1 MKDHSR
7 AIRQLITIPNISKML
22 IVSILCSFLIIL
34 SMTGT
39 DALVSSLLHV
49 SGDPAITSGN
59 YHIFFRSWHGY
70 AVVLITEVILLVTV
84 AALINMVILLA
95 EDLRRGVPVRPISLL
110 FRGISRIRLFMCR
123 QGVPVILYYIVF
135 FPAITVTLFFVI
147 PNPFEIPGFI
157 IYQIH
162 KKLLYRVL
170 YILVMAVLTALQ
182 LRNLFLLQDVVL
194 ENETLPEARQR
205 AKRMI
210 REHRRQAYPALLAA
224 VIMAAVVILGGLA
237 VFRLLPLALQ
247 NITIHIPRLI
257 SRYIVLFGT
266 CLGVLALALC
276 VLLAPWI
283 VILSM
288 SEIYDRLRGR
298 EPVKAGVPAG
308 DKTPASAADRTH
320 SSVTGEA
327 TAATIKEAAS
337 DEKTSQGRQHHF
349 AAIILLVCLLLTA
362 AVSWVLLVHF
372 EYLFPRARRVEA
384 VVHRLGGDLD
394 IENTLEGQ
402 EAALELGAG
411 AAETDIQRTK
421 DGEYIIFHDGT
432 LKRMCGMPDRPC
444 DLTLDEIRSIE
455 MQTVTGEVRKIPTLE
470 EVLDKAKGREVLYL
484 ELKGVTADEQMADDV
499 IAMVK
504 EKGMEQDCILISMNY
519 HVIRYIDRSYAD
531 IRCGYLYFFAYG
543 NESRLEADLLMSQS
557 NVINPSK
564 TSAIHRAGKQL
575 YCWTVNS
582 RRTAKAMIRR
592 RVDGIISDRYDIIAS
607 VLDHLESRT
616 DYERIM
622 DVLVN

>member
-7 AIRQLITIPNISKML
+7 AIRQLLTIPNISKML

-59 YHIFFRSWHGY
+59 YRIFFRSWHGY

-157 IYQIH
+157 SYQLH
-162 KKLLYRVL
+162 KKLLYRVS
-170 YILVMAVLTALQ
+170 YIFVMVVLTALQ
-182 LRNLFLLQDVVL
+182 LRNMFLLHDVIL

-288 SEIYDRLRGR
+288 SEIYDRLRGK
-298 EPVKAGVPAG
+298 EPVKARVSAE
-308 DKTPASAADRTH
+308 DKAPASAADEELFRRKRNRL
-320 SSVTGEA
+320 A
-327 TAATIKEAAS
+327 P
-337 DEKTSQGRQHHF
+337 
-349 AAIILLVCLLLTA
+349 AISLAGVLIIA

-444 DLTLDEIRSIE
+444 DLTRDEIRAIE

-499 IAMVK
+499 IAMLK

-519 HVIRYIDRSYAD
+519 HVIRYIDRNYPD
-531 IRCGYLYFFAYG
+531 IQCGYLYFFAYG

-582 RRTAKAMIRR
+582 RGTAKAMVRR

>member
-1 MKDHSR
+1 M
-7 AIRQLITIPNISKML
+7 
-22 IVSILCSFLIIL
+22 
-34 SMTGT
+34 
-39 DALVSSLLHV
+39 
-49 SGDPAITSGN
+49 
-59 YHIFFRSWHGY
+59 
-70 AVVLITEVILLVTV
+70 
-84 AALINMVILLA
+84 
-95 EDLRRGVPVRPISLL
+95 
-110 FRGISRIRLFMCR
+110 
-123 QGVPVILYYIVF
+123 
-135 FPAITVTLFFVI
+135 
-147 PNPFEIPGFI
+147 
-157 IYQIH
+157 
-162 KKLLYRVL
+162 L
-170 YILVMAVLTALQ
+170 YILVMTALIILQ
-182 LRNLFLLQDVVL
+182 LRNMFLLHDVVL
-194 ENETLPEARQR
+194 ENETLPEARMR

-210 REHRRQAYPALLAA
+210 REHRRQAYPALLTAI
-224 VIMAAVVILGGLA
+224 IMAAVVILTGLA

-247 NITIHIPRLI
+247 NIFLHIPRLI
-257 SRYIVLFGT
+257 SRYITLFGT
-266 CLGVLALALC
+266 CLGLLVLILC

-288 SEIYDRLRGR
+288 SEIYDRMRGNGP
-298 EPVKAGVPAG
+298 ENAVV
-308 DKTPASAADRTH
+308 SAD
-320 SSVTGEA
+320 
-327 TAATIKEAAS
+327 
-337 DEKTSQGRQHHF
+337 TSQRRGNHL
-349 AAIILLVCLLLTA
+349 AICISLACLLLIA
-362 AVSWVLLVHF
+362 AVSWILLVHF
-372 EYLFPRARRVEA
+372 EYIFPRARRVEA

-432 LKRMCGMPDRPC
+432 LKRMCGMPERPC

-499 IAMVK
+499 IAMVQ
-504 EKGMEQDCILISMNY
+504 EKGMAEDCILISMNY
-519 HVIRYIDRSYAD
+519 HVIRYIDRNYPD

-557 NVINPSK
+557 NVINPAK
-564 TSAIHRAGKQL
+564 TRAIHRAGKRL

-582 RRTAKAMIRR
+582 RAAAKAMIRR

>member
-1 MKDHSR
+1 MRYHSKK
-7 AIRQLITIPNISKML
+7 IRQLITFPNIVKML
-22 IVSILCSFLIIL
+22 AVSLLCSFLVFL
-34 SMTGT
+34 SMIGT

-49 SGDPAITSGN
+49 SGNPAITNGN
-59 YHIFFRSWHGY
+59 FQTFFRSWHGY
-70 AVVLITEVILLVTV
+70 AVVLFTELILFLTV
-84 AALINMVILLA
+84 AALFNMVILMA
-95 EDLRRGVPVRPISLL
+95 EDLRRQVPIRPVRLL
-110 FRGISRIRLFMCR
+110 LRGISRIRLFTCR
-123 QGVPVILYYIVF
+123 QGLPVILYYIIF
-135 FPAITVTLFFVI
+135 IPAVTITLFFVI
-147 PNPFEIPGFI
+147 PDPFEIPGFI
-157 IYQIH
+157 RYLIH
-162 KKLLYRVL
+162 KKLLYRML
-170 YILVMAVLTALQ
+170 YILVMAVLLILQ
-182 LRNLFLLQDVVL
+182 LRNMFLLHDVVL
-194 ENETLPEARQR
+194 ENETLPEAKQR

-210 REHRRQAYPALLAA
+210 REHRRQAYPALLTAL
-224 VIMAAVVILGGLA
+224 IMAAVVILSGLA

-247 NITIHIPRLI
+247 FIFLHIPRLI
-257 SRYIVLFGT
+257 ARYIILFGT
-266 CLGVLALALC
+266 CLGLLVLAFC

-288 SEIYDRLRGR
+288 SEIYDRMRGNEPEKVR
-298 EPVKAGVPAG
+298 ERESTA
-308 DKTPASAADRTH
+308 DKTAAQKRRSH
-320 SSVTGEA
+320 L
-327 TAATIKEAAS
+327 AAVISLAC
-337 DEKTSQGRQHHF
+337 
-349 AAIILLVCLLLTA
+349 ILLIA
-362 AVSWVLLVHF
+362 AVSWILLVHF
-372 EYLFPRARRVEA
+372 EYMFPRARRVEA

-432 LKRMCGMPDRPC
+432 LKRMCGMPERPC

-470 EVLDKAKGREVLYL
+470 EVLDKAKGREILYL

-499 IAMVK
+499 IAMVQ
-504 EKGMEQDCILISMNY
+504 EKGMAEDCILISMNY
-519 HVIRYIDRSYAD
+519 HVIRYIDRNYPD

-564 TSAIHRAGKQL
+564 TRAIHRAGKQL

-582 RRTAKAMIRR
+582 RGTAKAMIRR

>member
-59 YHIFFRSWHGY
+59 YRIFFRSWHGY

-157 IYQIH
+157 SYQIH
-162 KKLLYRVL
+162 KKLLYRVS
-170 YILVMAVLTALQ
+170 YIFVMVVLTALQ
-182 LRNLFLLQDVVL
+182 LRNMFLLHDVVL

-224 VIMAAVVILGGLA
+224 VVMAAVVILGGLA

-266 CLGVLALALC
+266 CLGLLVLALC

-288 SEIYDRLRGR
+288 SEIYDRLRGK
-298 EPVKAGVPAG
+298 EPVKARVSAE
-308 DKTPASAADRTH
+308 DKAPASAADEELSRRKRNRL
-320 SSVTGEA
+320 A
-327 TAATIKEAAS
+327 P
-337 DEKTSQGRQHHF
+337 
-349 AAIILLVCLLLTA
+349 AISLAGVLIIAV
-362 AVSWVLLVHF
+362 VSWVLLVHF

-432 LKRMCGMPDRPC
+432 LKRLCGMPDRPC

-499 IAMVK
+499 IAMLK

-519 HVIRYIDRSYAD
+519 HVIRYIDRNYPD

-582 RRTAKAMIRR
+582 RGTAKAMIRR
-592 RVDGIISDRYDIIAS
+592 RVDGIISDRYDIIQS

>member
-1 MKDHSR
+1 MRYHSKK
-7 AIRQLITIPNISKML
+7 IRQLITFPNIVKML
-22 IVSILCSFLIIL
+22 AVSLLCGFLVFL

-49 SGDPAITSGN
+49 SGNPAITNGN
-59 YHIFFRSWHGY
+59 FQTFFRSWHGY
-70 AVVLITEVILLVTV
+70 AVVLITELILFLTV
-84 AALINMVILLA
+84 AALFNMVILMA
-95 EDLRRGVPVRPISLL
+95 EDLRRQAPIHPVRLL
-110 FRGISRIRLFMCR
+110 LRGISRIRLFICR
-123 QGVPVILYYIVF
+123 QGLPVILYYILF
-135 FPAITVTLFFVI
+135 IPAITITLFFVI
-147 PNPFEIPGFI
+147 PDPFEIPGFI
-157 IYQIH
+157 RYMIH
-162 KKLLYRVL
+162 KKLLYRML
-170 YILVMAVLTALQ
+170 YILVMTVLIILQ
-182 LRNLFLLQDVVL
+182 LRNMFLLHDVIL
-194 ENETLPEARQR
+194 ENETLPEAKQR

-210 REHRRQAYPALLAA
+210 REHRRQAYPALLTAL
-224 VIMAAVVILGGLA
+224 IMAVVLILAGLA

-247 NITIHIPRLI
+247 NVLLHMPRI
-257 SRYIVLFGT
+257 FSRYIILFGT
-266 CLGVLALALC
+266 CLGLLVLILC

-283 VILSM
+283 IILSM
-288 SEIYDRLRGR
+288 SEIYDRMRGY
-298 EPVKAGVPAG
+298 EPEKAA
-308 DKTPASAADRTH
+308 AAADRTAL
-320 SSVTGEA
+320 SGMDE
-327 TAATIKEAAS
+327 TAVSAMGKTTADMETAS
-337 DEKTSQGRQHHF
+337 GRRSHF
-349 AAIILLVCLLLTA
+349 AAIISIVCLLLI
-362 AVSWVLLVHF
+362 AVISWILLVHF
-372 EYLFPRARRVEA
+372 EYIFPRARRVEA

-432 LKRMCGMPDRPC
+432 LKRLCGMPDRPC

-455 MQTVTGEVRKIPTLE
+455 MQTVTGEIRKIPTLE
-470 EVLDKAKGREVLYL
+470 EVLDKARGREVLYL

-499 IAMVK
+499 IAMVQ
-504 EKGMEQDCILISMNY
+504 EKGMTEDCILISMNY
-519 HVIRYIDRSYAD
+519 NVIRYIDRNYPD

-557 NVINPSK
+557 NVINPAK
-564 TSAIHRAGKQL
+564 TRAIHRAGKRL

-582 RRTAKAMIRR
+582 RAAAKAMIRR

>member
-1 MKDHSR
+1 M
-7 AIRQLITIPNISKML
+7 A
-22 IVSILCSFLIIL
+22 
-34 SMTGT
+34 GT
-39 DALVSSLLHV
+39 DALCSSVLFF
-49 SGDPAITSGN
+49 SESPAMTSGH
-59 YHIFFRSWHGY
+59 YGFFFRSWHGY
-70 AVVLITEVILLVTV
+70 AVVVITELILLLTV
-84 AALINMVILLA
+84 AALFNMVLLMA
-95 EDLRRGVPVRPISLL
+95 EDLRRQVPIRPLHL
-110 FRGISRIRLFMCR
+110 FLRSVSRIRLFACR
-123 QGVPVILYYIVF
+123 QGLPVILYYVLFI
-135 FPAITVTLFFVI
+135 PAITITLFFVI
-147 PNPFEIPGFI
+147 PDPFEIPGFI
-157 IYQIH
+157 RYMIH
-162 KKLLYRVL
+162 KKLLYRML
-170 YILVMAVLTALQ
+170 YILVMTVLIILQ
-182 LRNLFLLQDVVL
+182 LRNMFLLHDVVL
-194 ENETLPEARQR
+194 ENETLPEARMR

-210 REHRRQAYPALLAA
+210 RDHRRQAYPALLTALA
-224 VIMAAVVILGGLA
+224 MAAVVILAGLA

-247 NITIHIPRLI
+247 SIFFHIPRLI
-257 SRYIVLFGT
+257 SRYIILFGT
-266 CLGVLALALC
+266 CIGLLILVLC

-288 SEIYDRLRGR
+288 SEIYDRMRGK
-298 EPVKAGVPAG
+298 EPEKAVSMMG
-308 DKTPASAADRTH
+308 KTTPDVMNKTVAHKDI
-320 SSVTGEA
+320 SS
-327 TAATIKEAAS
+327 
-337 DEKTSQGRQHHF
+337 GRRSHL
-349 AAIILLVCLLLTA
+349 AVVIPLACLLLIA
-362 AVSWVLLVHF
+362 AVSWILLVHF
-372 EYLFPRARRVEA
+372 EYIFPRARRVEA

-432 LKRMCGMPDRPC
+432 LKRLCGMPDRPC

-499 IAMVK
+499 IAMVQ
-504 EKGMEQDCILISMNY
+504 EKGMAEDCILISMNY
-519 HVIRYIDRSYAD
+519 NVIRYIDRNYPD

-557 NVINPSK
+557 NVINPAK
-564 TSAIHRAGKQL
+564 TRAIHRAGKRL

-582 RRTAKAMIRR
+582 RAAAKAMIRR

>member
-7 AIRQLITIPNISKML
+7 AIRQLLTIPNISKML

-157 IYQIH
+157 SYQIH
-162 KKLLYRVL
+162 KKLLYRVS
-170 YILVMAVLTALQ
+170 YILVMVVLTALQ

-266 CLGVLALALC
+266 CLGLLVLALC

-288 SEIYDRLRGR
+288 SEIYDRLRGK
-298 EPVKAGVPAG
+298 EPVKARVSAE
-308 DKTPASAADRTH
+308 DKAPASAADEEISRRKRNRL
-320 SSVTGEA
+320 A
-327 TAATIKEAAS
+327 P
-337 DEKTSQGRQHHF
+337 
-349 AAIILLVCLLLTA
+349 AISLACVLIIA
-362 AVSWVLLVHF
+362 AVSWVLLAHF

-499 IAMVK
+499 IAMLK

-519 HVIRYIDRSYAD
+519 HVIRYIDRNYPD

-582 RRTAKAMIRR
+582 RGTAKAMIRR

>member
-157 IYQIH
+157 SYQLH
-162 KKLLYRVL
+162 KKLLYRVS
-170 YILVMAVLTALQ
+170 YILVMVVLTALQ

-266 CLGVLALALC
+266 CLGLLVLALC

-288 SEIYDRLRGR
+288 SEIYDRLRGK
-298 EPVKAGVPAG
+298 EPVKARVSAE
-308 DKTPASAADRTH
+308 DKAPASAADEELFRRKRNRL
-320 SSVTGEA
+320 A
-327 TAATIKEAAS
+327 P
-337 DEKTSQGRQHHF
+337 
-349 AAIILLVCLLLTA
+349 AISLAGVLIIA

-499 IAMVK
+499 IAMLK

-519 HVIRYIDRSYAD
+519 HVIRYIDRNYPD

-582 RRTAKAMIRR
+582 RGTAKAMIRR

>member
-157 IYQIH
+157 SYQLH
-162 KKLLYRVL
+162 KKLLYRVS
-170 YILVMAVLTALQ
+170 YILVMVVLTALQ

-288 SEIYDRLRGR
+288 SEIYDRLRGK
-298 EPVKAGVPAG
+298 EPVKARVSAE
-308 DKTPASAADRTH
+308 DKAPASAADEELFRRKRNRL
-320 SSVTGEA
+320 A
-327 TAATIKEAAS
+327 P
-337 DEKTSQGRQHHF
+337 
-349 AAIILLVCLLLTA
+349 AISLACVLIIA

-411 AAETDIQRTK
+411 AAEPDIQRTK

-444 DLTLDEIRSIE
+444 DLTLEEIRSIE

-499 IAMVK
+499 IAMLK

-519 HVIRYIDRSYAD
+519 HVIRYIDRNYPD

-582 RRTAKAMIRR
+582 RGTAKAMIRR

>member
-7 AIRQLITIPNISKML
+7 AIRQLLTIPNISKML

-59 YHIFFRSWHGY
+59 YRIFFRSWHGY

-157 IYQIH
+157 SYQIH
-162 KKLLYRVL
+162 KKLLYRVS
-170 YILVMAVLTALQ
+170 YILVMVVLTALQ

-266 CLGVLALALC
+266 CLGLLVLALC

-288 SEIYDRLRGR
+288 SEIYDRLRGK
-298 EPVKAGVPAG
+298 EPVKARVSAE
-308 DKTPASAADRTH
+308 DKAPASAADEEISRRKRNRL
-320 SSVTGEA
+320 A
-327 TAATIKEAAS
+327 P
-337 DEKTSQGRQHHF
+337 
-349 AAIILLVCLLLTA
+349 AISLACVLIIA
-362 AVSWVLLVHF
+362 AVSWVLLAHF

-519 HVIRYIDRSYAD
+519 HVIRYIDRNYPD

-582 RRTAKAMIRR
+582 RGTAKAMIRR

>member
-7 AIRQLITIPNISKML
+7 AIRQLLTIPNISKML

-59 YHIFFRSWHGY
+59 YHIFFHSWHGY

-157 IYQIH
+157 SYQIH
-162 KKLLYRVL
+162 KKLLYRVS
-170 YILVMAVLTALQ
+170 YILVMVVLTALQ

-266 CLGVLALALC
+266 CLGLLVLALC

-288 SEIYDRLRGR
+288 SEIYDRLRGK
-298 EPVKAGVPAG
+298 EPVKARVSAE
-308 DKTPASAADRTH
+308 DKAPASAADEELFRRKRNRL
-320 SSVTGEA
+320 A
-327 TAATIKEAAS
+327 P
-337 DEKTSQGRQHHF
+337 
-349 AAIILLVCLLLTA
+349 AISLAGVLIIA

-499 IAMVK
+499 IAMLK

-519 HVIRYIDRSYAD
+519 HVIRYIDRNYPD

-582 RRTAKAMIRR
+582 RGTAKAMIRR

>member
-59 YHIFFRSWHGY
+59 YRIFFRSWHGY

-157 IYQIH
+157 SYQLH
-162 KKLLYRVL
+162 KKLLYRVS
-170 YILVMAVLTALQ
+170 YIFVMVVLTALQ
-182 LRNLFLLQDVVL
+182 LRNMFLLHDVIL

-266 CLGVLALALC
+266 CLGLLVLALC

-288 SEIYDRLRGR
+288 SEIYDRLRGK
-298 EPVKAGVPAG
+298 EPVKARVSAE
-308 DKTPASAADRTH
+308 DKAPASAT
-320 SSVTGEA
+320 
-327 TAATIKEAAS
+327 
-337 DEKTSQGRQHHF
+337 DEELFRRKRNRL
-349 AAIILLVCLLLTA
+349 APAISLAGVLIIA

-499 IAMVK
+499 IAMLK

-519 HVIRYIDRSYAD
+519 HVIRYIDRNYPD

-582 RRTAKAMIRR
+582 RGTAKAMIRR

>member
-7 AIRQLITIPNISKML
+7 TIRQLITVPNIVKML
-22 IVSILCSFLIIL
+22 IVSLLCGFLVFL
-34 SMTGT
+34 SMTVT
-39 DALVSSLLHV
+39 DMLVSSLLHV
-49 SGDPAITSGN
+49 SGNPAITNGN
-59 YHIFFRSWHGY
+59 FHIFFRSWQGY
-70 AVVLITEVILLVTV
+70 AVVLITELILLLTFAALFNLVIL
-84 AALINMVILLA
+84 MA
-95 EDLRRGVPVRPISLL
+95 EDIRHGKPVRPVRL
-110 FRGISRIRLFMCR
+110 FLCSVSRIRLFACR
-123 QGVPVILYYIVF
+123 QGLPVILYYILF
-135 FPAITVTLFFVI
+135 IPAITITLFFVI
-147 PNPFEIPGFI
+147 PDPFEIPGFI
-157 IYQIH
+157 RYMIH
-162 KKLLYRVL
+162 KKLLYRML
-170 YILVMAVLTALQ
+170 YILVMTILIIMQ
-182 LRNLFLLQDVVL
+182 LRNMFLLHDVVL
-194 ENETLPEARQR
+194 ENETLPEARMR

-210 REHRRQAYPALLAA
+210 REHRRQAYPALLTAI
-224 VIMAAVVILGGLA
+224 IMAAVVILTGLA

-247 NITIHIPRLI
+247 NIFLHIPRLI
-257 SRYIVLFGT
+257 SRYITLFGT
-266 CLGVLALALC
+266 CLGLLVLILC

-288 SEIYDRLRGR
+288 SEIYDRMRGNGP
-298 EPVKAGVPAG
+298 ENAVV
-308 DKTPASAADRTH
+308 SAD
-320 SSVTGEA
+320 
-327 TAATIKEAAS
+327 
-337 DEKTSQGRQHHF
+337 TSQRRGNHL
-349 AAIILLVCLLLTA
+349 AIFISLACLLLIA
-362 AVSWVLLVHF
+362 AVSWILLVHF
-372 EYLFPRARRVEA
+372 EYIFPRARRVEA

-432 LKRMCGMPDRPC
+432 LKRMCGIPERPC

-499 IAMVK
+499 IAMVQ
-504 EKGMEQDCILISMNY
+504 EKGMAEDCILISMNY
-519 HVIRYIDRSYAD
+519 NVIRYIDRNYPD
-531 IRCGYLYFFAYG
+531 ICCGYLYFFAYG

-564 TSAIHRAGKQL
+564 TRAIHRAGKRL

-582 RRTAKAMIRR
+582 RGTAKAMIRR

>member
-7 AIRQLITIPNISKML
+7 AIRQLLTIPNISKML

-59 YHIFFRSWHGY
+59 YRIFFRSWHGY

-157 IYQIH
+157 SYQIH
-162 KKLLYRVL
+162 KKLLYRVS
-170 YILVMAVLTALQ
+170 YILVMVVLTALQ
-182 LRNLFLLQDVVL
+182 LRNMFLLHDVIL

-224 VIMAAVVILGGLA
+224 VVMAAVVILGGLA

-266 CLGVLALALC
+266 CLGLLVLALC

-288 SEIYDRLRGR
+288 SEIYDRLRGK
-298 EPVKAGVPAG
+298 EPVKARVSAE
-308 DKTPASAADRTH
+308 DKAPASAADEELFRRKRNRL
-320 SSVTGEA
+320 A
-327 TAATIKEAAS
+327 P
-337 DEKTSQGRQHHF
+337 
-349 AAIILLVCLLLTA
+349 AISLAGVLIIA

-499 IAMVK
+499 IAMLK

-519 HVIRYIDRSYAD
+519 HVIRYIDRNYPD

-582 RRTAKAMIRR
+582 RGTAKAMIRR

>member
-59 YHIFFRSWHGY
+59 YRIFFRSWHGY

-157 IYQIH
+157 SYQLH
-162 KKLLYRVL
+162 KKLLYRVS
-170 YILVMAVLTALQ
+170 YIFVMVVLTALQ
-182 LRNLFLLQDVVL
+182 LRNMFLLHDVVL

-224 VIMAAVVILGGLA
+224 VVMAAVVILGGLA

-266 CLGVLALALC
+266 CLGLLVLALC

-288 SEIYDRLRGR
+288 SEIYDRLRGK
-298 EPVKAGVPAG
+298 EPVKARVSAE
-308 DKTPASAADRTH
+308 DKAPASAADEELFRRKRNRL
-320 SSVTGEA
+320 A
-327 TAATIKEAAS
+327 P
-337 DEKTSQGRQHHF
+337 
-349 AAIILLVCLLLTA
+349 AISLAGVLIIA

-499 IAMVK
+499 IAMLK

-519 HVIRYIDRSYAD
+519 HVIRYIDRNYPD

-582 RRTAKAMIRR
+582 RGTAKAMIRR

>member
-1 MKDHSR
+1 MRYHSKK
-7 AIRQLITIPNISKML
+7 IRQLITFPNIVKML
-22 IVSILCSFLIIL
+22 AVSLLCSFLVFL
-34 SMTGT
+34 SMIGT

-49 SGDPAITSGN
+49 SGNPAITNGN
-59 YHIFFRSWHGY
+59 FQTFFRSWHGY
-70 AVVLITEVILLVTV
+70 AVVLITELILLLTV
-84 AALINMVILLA
+84 AALFNMVILMA
-95 EDLRRGVPVRPISLL
+95 EDLRRQVPIHPVRLL
-110 FRGISRIRLFMCR
+110 LRGISRIRLFACR
-123 QGVPVILYYIVF
+123 QGLPVILYYILF
-135 FPAITVTLFFVI
+135 IPAITITLFFVI
-147 PNPFEIPGFI
+147 PDPFEIPGFI
-157 IYQIH
+157 RYMIH
-162 KKLLYRVL
+162 KKLLYRML
-170 YILVMAVLTALQ
+170 YILVMTVLIILQ
-182 LRNLFLLQDVVL
+182 LRNMFLLHDVIL
-194 ENETLPEARQR
+194 ENETLPEARLR

-210 REHRRQAYPALLAA
+210 REHRRQAYPALLTA
-224 VIMAAVVILGGLA
+224 IMMAAVVILTGLA

-247 NITIHIPRLI
+247 NIFLHIPRLI
-257 SRYIVLFGT
+257 SRYITLFGT
-266 CLGVLALALC
+266 CLGLLVLILC
-276 VLLAPWI
+276 VLLSPWI

-288 SEIYDRLRGR
+288 SEIYDRMRGK
-298 EPVKAGVPAG
+298 EPEKAVSMMG
-308 DKTPASAADRTH
+308 KTTDAINKTVAHKDISSGRSSHLAAVI
-320 SSVTGEA
+320 S
-327 TAATIKEAAS
+327 
-337 DEKTSQGRQHHF
+337 
-349 AAIILLVCLLLTA
+349 LVCLLLIA
-362 AVSWVLLVHF
+362 AVSWILQVHF
-372 EYLFPRARRVEA
+372 EYIFPRARRVEA

-432 LKRMCGMPDRPC
+432 LKRMCGMPERPC

-470 EVLDKAKGREVLYL
+470 EVLDKAMGREVLYL

-499 IAMVK
+499 IAMVQ
-504 EKGMEQDCILISMNY
+504 EKGMAEDCILISMNY
-519 HVIRYIDRSYAD
+519 NVIRYIDRNYPD

-557 NVINPSK
+557 NVINPAK
-564 TSAIHRAGKQL
+564 TRAIHRAGKRL

-582 RRTAKAMIRR
+582 RSMAKAMIRR

>member
-1 MKDHSR
+1 MRYHSKK
-7 AIRQLITIPNISKML
+7 IRQLITFPNIVKML
-22 IVSILCSFLIIL
+22 AVSLLCSFLVFL
-34 SMTGT
+34 SMIGT

-49 SGDPAITSGN
+49 SGNPAITNGN
-59 YHIFFRSWHGY
+59 FQTFFRSWHGY
-70 AVVLITEVILLVTV
+70 AVVLITELILFLTV
-84 AALINMVILLA
+84 AALFNMVILMA
-95 EDLRRGVPVRPISLL
+95 EDLRRQVPIRPVRLL
-110 FRGISRIRLFMCR
+110 LRGISRIRLFTCR
-123 QGVPVILYYIVF
+123 QGLPVILYCIIF
-135 FPAITVTLFFVI
+135 IPAVTITLFFVI
-147 PNPFEIPGFI
+147 PDPFEIPGFI
-157 IYQIH
+157 RYLIH
-162 KKLLYRVL
+162 KKLLYRML
-170 YILVMAVLTALQ
+170 YILVMAVLLILQ
-182 LRNLFLLQDVVL
+182 LRNMFLLHDVVL
-194 ENETLPEARQR
+194 ENETLPEAKQR

-210 REHRRQAYPALLAA
+210 REHRRQAYPALLTAL
-224 VIMAAVVILGGLA
+224 IMAAVVILSGLA

-247 NITIHIPRLI
+247 FLFLHIPRLI
-257 SRYIVLFGT
+257 ARYIILFGT
-266 CLGVLALALC
+266 CLGLLVLAFC

-288 SEIYDRLRGR
+288 SEIYDRMRGN
-298 EPVKAGVPAG
+298 EPEKAVSMMG
-308 DKTPASAADRTH
+308 KTTPDAMNITVAHKDISSGRRSHLAAVI
-320 SSVTGEA
+320 SLA
-327 TAATIKEAAS
+327 C
-337 DEKTSQGRQHHF
+337 F
-349 AAIILLVCLLLTA
+349 LLIA
-362 AVSWVLLVHF
+362 AVSWILLVHF
-372 EYLFPRARRVEA
+372 EYIFPRARRVEA

-470 EVLDKAKGREVLYL
+470 EVLDKAKGREILYL

-499 IAMVK
+499 IAMVQ
-504 EKGMEQDCILISMNY
+504 EKGMAEDCILISMNY
-519 HVIRYIDRSYAD
+519 NVIRYIDRNYPD

-564 TSAIHRAGKQL
+564 TRAIHRAGKQL

-582 RRTAKAMIRR
+582 RGTAKAMIRR

>member
-7 AIRQLITIPNISKML
+7 TIRQLITVPNIVKML
-22 IVSILCSFLIIL
+22 IVSLLCGFLVFL

-49 SGDPAITSGN
+49 SGNPAITNGN
-59 YHIFFRSWHGY
+59 LHIFFRSWQGY
-70 AVVLITEVILLVTV
+70 AVVLITELILLLTVT
-84 AALINMVILLA
+84 ALFNMVILMA
-95 EDLRRGVPVRPISLL
+95 EDLRNGISVHPVRLL
-110 FRGISRIRLFMCR
+110 LRSVSRIRLFACR
-123 QGVPVILYYIVF
+123 QGLPVILYFILF
-135 FPAITVTLFFVI
+135 IPAITITLFFVI

-157 IYQIH
+157 RYLIH
-162 KKLLYRVL
+162 KKLLYRML
-170 YILVMAVLTALQ
+170 YILVMAVLIILQ
-182 LRNLFLLQDVVL
+182 LRNMFLLHDVIL
-194 ENETLPEARQR
+194 ENETLPEARLR

-210 REHRRQAYPALLAA
+210 REHRRQAYPALLTA
-224 VIMAAVVILGGLA
+224 IMMAAVVILTGLA

-247 NITIHIPRLI
+247 NIFLHIPRLI
-257 SRYIVLFGT
+257 SRYITLFGT
-266 CLGVLALALC
+266 CLGLLVLILC

-288 SEIYDRLRGR
+288 SEIYDRMRGKGPER
-298 EPVKAGVPAG
+298 PVSG
-308 DKTPASAADRTH
+308 T
-320 SSVTGEA
+320 
-327 TAATIKEAAS
+327 
-337 DEKTSQGRQHHF
+337 EKTSGSVTDRTPAGTKTSPGRRNLS
-349 AAIILLVCLLLTA
+349 AAVISLACLLLIA
-362 AVSWVLLVHF
+362 AVSWILLVHF
-372 EYLFPRARRVEA
+372 EYIFPRARHVEA

-421 DGEYIIFHDGT
+421 DGKYIIFHDGT
-432 LKRMCGMPDRPC
+432 LKRLCGMPDRPC

-455 MQTVTGEVRKIPTLE
+455 MQTVTGEIRKIPTLE
-470 EVLDKAKGREVLYL
+470 EVLDKAKGREMLYL

-499 IAMVK
+499 IAMVR
-504 EKGMEQDCILISMNY
+504 EKGMAEDCILISMNY
-519 HVIRYIDRSYAD
+519 NVIRYIDRNYPD

-557 NVINPSK
+557 NVINPAK
-564 TSAIHRAGKQL
+564 TRAIHRAGKRL

-582 RRTAKAMIRR
+582 RGTAKAMIRR

>member
-7 AIRQLITIPNISKML
+7 AIRQLLTIPNISKML

-59 YHIFFRSWHGY
+59 YRIFFRSWHGY

-157 IYQIH
+157 SYQLH
-162 KKLLYRVL
+162 KKLLYRVS
-170 YILVMAVLTALQ
+170 YIFVMVVLTALQ
-182 LRNLFLLQDVVL
+182 HRNMFLLHDVIL

-266 CLGVLALALC
+266 CLGLLVLALC

-288 SEIYDRLRGR
+288 SEIYDRLRGK
-298 EPVKAGVPAG
+298 EPVKARVSAE
-308 DKTPASAADRTH
+308 DKAPASAADEELFRRKRNRL
-320 SSVTGEA
+320 A
-327 TAATIKEAAS
+327 P
-337 DEKTSQGRQHHF
+337 
-349 AAIILLVCLLLTA
+349 AISLAGVLIIA

-499 IAMVK
+499 IAMLK

-519 HVIRYIDRSYAD
+519 HVIRYIDRNYPD

-582 RRTAKAMIRR
+582 RGTAKAMIRR

>member
-7 AIRQLITIPNISKML
+7 AIRQLLTIPNISKML

-59 YHIFFRSWHGY
+59 YRIFFRSWHGY

-157 IYQIH
+157 SYQLH
-162 KKLLYRVL
+162 KKLLYRVS
-170 YILVMAVLTALQ
+170 YIFVMVVLTALQ
-182 LRNLFLLQDVVL
+182 LRNMFLLHDVIL

-224 VIMAAVVILGGLA
+224 VVMAAVVILGGLA

-266 CLGVLALALC
+266 CLGLLVLALC

-288 SEIYDRLRGR
+288 SEIYDRLRGK
-298 EPVKAGVPAG
+298 EPVKARVSAE
-308 DKTPASAADRTH
+308 DKAPASAADEELFRRKRNRL
-320 SSVTGEA
+320 A
-327 TAATIKEAAS
+327 P
-337 DEKTSQGRQHHF
+337 
-349 AAIILLVCLLLTA
+349 AISLAGVLIIA

-499 IAMVK
+499 IAMLK

-519 HVIRYIDRSYAD
+519 HVIRYIDRNYPD

-582 RRTAKAMIRR
+582 RGTAKAMIRR

>member
-59 YHIFFRSWHGY
+59 YRIFFRSWHGY

-157 IYQIH
+157 SYQIH
-162 KKLLYRVL
+162 KKLLYRVS
-170 YILVMAVLTALQ
+170 YIFVMVVLTALQ
-182 LRNLFLLQDVVL
+182 LRNMFLLHDVVL

-224 VIMAAVVILGGLA
+224 VVMAAVVILGGLA

-266 CLGVLALALC
+266 CLGLLVLALC

-288 SEIYDRLRGR
+288 SEIYDRLRGK
-298 EPVKAGVPAG
+298 EPVKARVSAE
-308 DKTPASAADRTH
+308 DKAPASAADEEL
-320 SSVTGEA
+320 S
-327 TAATIKEAAS
+327 
-337 DEKTSQGRQHHF
+337 GRKRNRL
-349 AAIILLVCLLLTA
+349 APAISLAGVLIIAV
-362 AVSWVLLVHF
+362 VSWVLLVHF

-432 LKRMCGMPDRPC
+432 LKRLCGMPDRPC

-499 IAMVK
+499 IAMLK

-519 HVIRYIDRSYAD
+519 HVIRYIDRNYPD

-582 RRTAKAMIRR
+582 RGTAKAMIRR
-592 RVDGIISDRYDIIAS
+592 RVDGIISDRYDIIQS

>member
-1 MKDHSR
+1 MRDHSR
-7 AIRQLITIPNISKML
+7 TIRQLITVPNIVKML
-22 IVSILCSFLIIL
+22 IVSLLCGFLVFL

-39 DALVSSLLHV
+39 DMLVSSLLHV
-49 SGDPAITSGN
+49 SGNPAITNGN
-59 YHIFFRSWHGY
+59 FHIFFRSWQGY
-70 AVVLITEVILLVTV
+70 AVVLITELILLLTFAALFNLVIL
-84 AALINMVILLA
+84 MA
-95 EDLRRGVPVRPISLL
+95 EDIRHGKPVRPVRL
-110 FRGISRIRLFMCR
+110 FLCSVSRIRLFACR
-123 QGVPVILYYIVF
+123 QGLPVILYYILF
-135 FPAITVTLFFVI
+135 IPAITITLFFVI
-147 PNPFEIPGFI
+147 PDPFEIPGFI
-157 IYQIH
+157 RYMIH
-162 KKLLYRVL
+162 KKLLYRML
-170 YILVMAVLTALQ
+170 YILVMTVLIILQ
-182 LRNLFLLQDVVL
+182 LRNMFLLHDVVL
-194 ENETLPEARQR
+194 ENETLPEARLR
-205 AKRMI
+205 AKRTI
-210 REHRRQAYPALLAA
+210 REHRRQAYPALLTALA
-224 VIMAAVVILGGLA
+224 MAAVVILTGLA

-247 NITIHIPRLI
+247 NIFLHIPRLI
-257 SRYIVLFGT
+257 SRYITLFGT
-266 CLGVLALALC
+266 CLGLLVLILC

-288 SEIYDRLRGR
+288 SEIYDRMRGK
-298 EPVKAGVPAG
+298 EPEKAVSMMG
-308 DKTPASAADRTH
+308 KTTPDAMNKTVAHKDISSGRSSHLAAVI
-320 SSVTGEA
+320 S
-327 TAATIKEAAS
+327 
-337 DEKTSQGRQHHF
+337 
-349 AAIILLVCLLLTA
+349 LVCLLLIA
-362 AVSWVLLVHF
+362 AVSWILLVHF
-372 EYLFPRARRVEA
+372 EYIFPRARRVEA

-432 LKRMCGMPDRPC
+432 LKRMCGMPERPC

-470 EVLDKAKGREVLYL
+470 EVLDKAKGREILYL
-484 ELKGVTADEQMADDV
+484 ELKGITADEQMADDV
-499 IAMVK
+499 IAMVQ
-504 EKGMEQDCILISMNY
+504 EKGMAEDCILISMNY
-519 HVIRYIDRSYAD
+519 NVIRYIDRNYPD

-557 NVINPSK
+557 NVINPAK
-564 TSAIHRAGKQL
+564 TRAIHRAGKQL

-582 RRTAKAMIRR
+582 RGMAKAMIRR

>member
-7 AIRQLITIPNISKML
+7 AIRQLLTIPNISKML

-59 YHIFFRSWHGY
+59 YRIFFRSWHGY

-157 IYQIH
+157 SYQLH
-162 KKLLYRVL
+162 KKLLYRVS
-170 YILVMAVLTALQ
+170 YIFVMVVLTALQ
-182 LRNLFLLQDVVL
+182 LRNMFLLHDVIL

-266 CLGVLALALC
+266 CLGLLVLALC

-288 SEIYDRLRGR
+288 SEIYDRLRGK
-298 EPVKAGVPAG
+298 EPVKARVSAE
-308 DKTPASAADRTH
+308 DKAPASAADEELFRRKRNRL
-320 SSVTGEA
+320 A
-327 TAATIKEAAS
+327 P
-337 DEKTSQGRQHHF
+337 
-349 AAIILLVCLLLTA
+349 AISLAGVLIIA

-499 IAMVK
+499 IAMLK

-519 HVIRYIDRSYAD
+519 HVIRYIDRNYPD

-582 RRTAKAMIRR
+582 RGTAKAMIRR

>member
-7 AIRQLITIPNISKML
+7 AIRQLLTIQNISKML

-59 YHIFFRSWHGY
+59 YRIFFRSWHGY

-157 IYQIH
+157 SYQLH
-162 KKLLYRVL
+162 KKLLYRVS
-170 YILVMAVLTALQ
+170 YILVMVVLTALQ

-266 CLGVLALALC
+266 CLGLLVLALC

-288 SEIYDRLRGR
+288 SEIYDRLRGK
-298 EPVKAGVPAG
+298 EPVKARVSAE
-308 DKTPASAADRTH
+308 DKAPASAADEEISRRKRNRL
-320 SSVTGEA
+320 A
-327 TAATIKEAAS
+327 P
-337 DEKTSQGRQHHF
+337 
-349 AAIILLVCLLLTA
+349 AISLACVLIIA
-362 AVSWVLLVHF
+362 AVSWVLLAHF

-499 IAMVK
+499 IAMLK

-519 HVIRYIDRSYAD
+519 HVIRYIDRNYPD

-582 RRTAKAMIRR
+582 RGTAKAMIRR